1 MNNMAISE
9 NLSVLRQFR
18 GKALWTALAV
28 LLDGEGCISILK
40 NNRPAPLL
48 VQYSVNLNFT
58 NTNGEWLEA
67 WRQRLEKGNLFT
79 LEQPKERNW
88 KARYNWIVADKASV
102 VYILKK
108 IQPYLICKREQAQ
121 VAIDFIQNK
130 VVLPFG
136 ERNHVRPSELELT
149 RREELYNRMRQLNK
163 KGRRESVET
172 IRQDPRTGCDIVRS
186 PEQPGAQDANVL
198 AE

>member
-1 MNNMAISE
+1 
-9 NLSVLRQFR
+9 
-18 GKALWTALAV
+18 
-28 LLDGEGCISILK
+28 
-40 NNRPAPLL
+40 
-48 VQYSVNLNFT
+48 VNLNFT
-58 NTNGEWLEA
+58 NTNGEWMEA
-67 WRQRLEKGNLFT
+67 WRQRLEKGT
-79 LEQPKERNW
+79 LHCLSNKGTAW
-88 KARYNWIVADKASV
+88 KDRYNWIVADKAGV
-102 VYILKK
+102 VHILKK
-108 IQPYLICKREQAQ
+108 IQPYLIAKREQAQ

-136 ERNHVRPSELELT
+136 ERNHVKPSELELT
-149 RREELYNRMRQLNK
+149 RREDLYNRMRQLNQ

>member
-1 MNNMAISE
+1 
-9 NLSVLRQFR
+9 
-18 GKALWTALAV
+18 
-28 LLDGEGCISILK
+28 
-40 NNRPAPLL
+40 
-48 VQYSVNLNFT
+48 VNLNFT

-67 WRQRLEKGNLFT
+67 WRQRLEKGNLFE
-79 LEQPKERNW
+79 LKQPEERNW
-88 KARYNWIVADKASV
+88 KNRYNWIITDKASV

-108 IQPYLICKREQAQ
+108 ILPYLICKREQAQ

-149 RREELYNRMRQLNK
+149 RREDLYIRMRQLNQ

-172 IRQDPRTGCDIVRS
+172 IRQGPRPGCDIVRS